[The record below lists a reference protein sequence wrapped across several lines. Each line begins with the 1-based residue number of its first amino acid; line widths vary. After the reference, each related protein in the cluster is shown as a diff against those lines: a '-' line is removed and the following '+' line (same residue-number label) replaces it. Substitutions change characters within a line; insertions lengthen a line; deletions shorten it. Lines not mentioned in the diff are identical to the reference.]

1 MELIMKW
8 QHFKTDIEIKPA
20 PMTFFRGALPLKVL
34 CQMCLALEI
43 MLAMTYA
50 GIFVVLETY
59 AWFPMMF
66 VFTTEAGLALI

>member
-1 MELIMKW
+1 
-8 QHFKTDIEIKPA
+8 
-20 PMTFFRGALPLKVL
+20 MTFFRGALPLKVL